1 MSPTTATPVYRLGD
15 EIPLEDLLALPPDG
29 QRYGRDE
36 RGRLCLMSPERFYV
50 HRAPIVLFN
59 QWLVRALPPPHQV
72 VCEGSLALPA
82 LVRLDGTPLPES
94 RLGPRGIEPDLVVFD
109 GWPRSAGPS
118 AADAKSVLVDKVA
131 LVVEVLSARTWRA
144 DLGVA
149 RPPIPGRP
157 VPRELDEV
165 DRWRSYLL
173 SGISEL
179 WIVNVGV
186 PGTPLP
192 IGAGLFVRNA
202 GDAWAPLEVEGAVTA
217 EAEPIHGI
225 QPITAGRIRSRTGFV
240 LDLAEYLAAARA
252 ALEASEG

>member
-50 HRAPIVLFN
+50 HRAPIILFSE
-59 QWLVRALPPPHQV
+59 WLTRGLPPPHRV
-72 VCEGSLALPA
+72 ACEGSLALPA
-82 LVRLDGTPLPES
+82 LVRTDGSPLPES

-109 GWPRSAGPS
+109 GWPRAAGTTL
-118 AADAKSVLVDKVA
+118 DAKSVLVDKVA
-131 LVVEVLSARTWRA
+131 LVVEVLSARTWRS

-149 RPPIPGRP
+149 RPSSSATQK
-157 VPRELDEV
+157 VVDEV
-165 DRWRSYLL
+165 DRWQSYLR
-173 SGISEL
+173 SGIPEL
-179 WIVNVGV
+179 WVLNVGV

-192 IGAGLFVRNA
+192 IGAGLFVRNGGA
-202 GDAWAPLEVEGAVTA
+202 AWEPLEVVGAVAA
-217 EAEPIHGI
+217 EAPPHCGI
-225 QPITAGRIRSRTGFV
+225 QPIVAGRIRSRTGFE

-252 ALEASEG
+252 AREASEAD